1 LASAVRYAA
10 LKLAGTPMNTDPQPL
25 VGIVTPM
32 YNNVQYV
39 KECIESILSQTYQNW
54 QYIIVNNC
62 STDGSADIAHGY
74 AQRDSRIRVH
84 DNENFLPVVAN
95 HNIALRQVSPESKYC
110 KMVFSDDWIFP
121 RCLEEMVAAAQAHP
135 SVGIVGA
142 FGLQGRET
150 AVKWAGLP
158 YPSRLVSGRELGRRY
173 FLQGAHDYV
182 FGTSHSLLFRS
193 DLVRGHDPFFNES
206 SLHPDVEICIE
217 LLRSCDF
224 SFVHQILTFTRERT
238 GSMTEF
244 ARQMNTSVGCR
255 LYELITYGSDFL
267 TPEEFEMC
275 RDRLMAEYYNYL
287 AVSVLQS
294 RREPKF
300 WDMHKKKLAEVGVQF
315 SRVRVAGSILKRAS
329 RAALNPRETITKLQ
343 KR

>member
-1 LASAVRYAA
+1 
-10 LKLAGTPMNTDPQPL
+10 
-25 VGIVTPM
+25 
-32 YNNVQYV
+32 
-39 KECIESILSQTYQNW
+39 
-54 QYIIVNNC
+54 
-62 STDGSADIAHGY
+62 
-74 AQRDSRIRVH
+74 
-84 DNENFLPVVAN
+84 
-95 HNIALRQVSPESKYC
+95 
-110 KMVFSDDWIFP
+110 
-121 RCLEEMVAAAQAHP
+121 
-135 SVGIVGA
+135 
-142 FGLQGRET
+142 
-150 AVKWAGLP
+150 
-158 YPSRLVSGRELGRRY
+158 
-173 FLQGAHDYV
+173 
-182 FGTSHSLLFRS
+182 
-193 DLVRGHDPFFNES
+193 
-206 SLHPDVEICIE
+206 
-217 LLRSCDF
+217 
-224 SFVHQILTFTRERT
+224 
-238 GSMTEF
+238 MTEF